1 MYIHNHYK
9 YFMLVAEKLNMS
21 GVARDSFISHQCV
34 STYIRQL
41 EEKLNVKL
49 FHRRPS
55 LSLTREGE
63 ILRDALQQIRIIE
76 DGITS
81 KLTEDKNVHRKI
93 RIGILSSR
101 YSTLVQLLLP
111 KYKNMY
117 PNVEIE
123 VIGDF
128 SNALEAKTANG
139 NLDLFIGHGRSEAKT
154 IDSVNLISE
163 SYYLLICDTLL
174 RRYFNVAYPNCIASF
189 MSGINLAAF
198 AHVPFIL
205 HPHPSRVRRMIDN
218 ISVEKHFDINVSIQ
232 MNSTEMFPQLCH
244 QQLGTSII
252 SQMFFPQIREIN
264 NKPGNGERLYAF
276 PVIDLIGLKS
286 EIFISFIKQ
295 KYIPVHR
302 RDFIKLSED
311 IFSAYKDMTFL

>member
-1 MYIHNHYK
+1 MQNHYK

-21 GVARDSFISHQCV
+21 EVAKNSFISHQCI

-41 EEKLNVKL
+41 EGKLNVKL
-49 FHRRPS
+49 FHRRPA
-55 LSLTREGE
+55 LTLTREGE

-101 YSTLVQLLLP
+101 YSTLIQLLLP

-123 VIGDF
+123 VVGDF

-139 NLDLFIGHGRSEAKT
+139 NLDLFIGHGKSEAKT

-174 RRYFNVAYPNCIASF
+174 RQYFSVSYPNCIDSF
-189 MSGINLAAF
+189 MKGVNLADF

-218 ISVEKHFDINVSIQ
+218 ISIEKHFDINVSIQ

-244 QQLGTSII
+244 QKLGACIL

-264 NKPGNGERLYAF
+264 NTSDNSKRLYAF
-276 PVIDLIGLKS
+276 PVIDLVGLRS
-286 EIFISFIKQ
+286 EIFVSFIKQ

-302 RDFIKLSED
+302 KDFIKLSED
-311 IFSAYKDMTFL
+311 IFSEYKEMTFL